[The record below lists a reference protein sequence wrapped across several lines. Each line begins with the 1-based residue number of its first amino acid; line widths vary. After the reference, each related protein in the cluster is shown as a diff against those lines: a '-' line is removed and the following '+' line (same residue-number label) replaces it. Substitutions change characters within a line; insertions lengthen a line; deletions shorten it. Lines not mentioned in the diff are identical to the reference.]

1 MSYFSWLIRLGD
13 YDLQD
18 DSDEFD
24 LVELEMLEVFIHP
37 KFNITKAYFD
47 VAVIS
52 IENVKFIDG
61 LIRPICLNFN
71 SEFDKEKYANTAATV
86 TGWGVFNSSA
96 VTSSTLKS
104 ASLTIYDYK

>member
-1 MSYFSWLIRLGD
+1 M
-13 YDLQD
+13 QD

-47 VAVIS
+47 VAI
-52 IENVKFIDG
+52 
-61 LIRPICLNFN
+61 
-71 SEFDKEKYANTAATV
+71 EKYANTAATV